1 MAGETTWTFSA
12 PDGVY
17 KSHYITQKLL
27 HVAVEEM
34 KMVPFT
40 TSVDD
45 FGKGKGETVTLM
57 HIKHIAEPASAEL
70 NESTRIPIDRI
81 EMGQRQI
88 TLVEMGRGIEYTN
101 LFEQLSKFDMKNEIQ
116 KALTLQM
123 ERCMDTAAAASFKH
137 TDVKVIFIPT
147 SLTGG
152 TWDTDG
158 TPSVAASH
166 NLTFDHFGVISDYMA
181 GDLHIPFYKGDN
193 YVGCFARKALRGL
206 KSDPL
211 WQQVHMYLRKGE
223 LFFKGENGMAENI
236 RCVQINRENALSNS
250 IGTGS
255 ITGQGVIFGDEAVAR
270 VEAEAPHLRADP
282 NYQSDFGRTKAVA
295 WYGIVKFAPFW
306 ATANDGE
313 AKIVR
318 VDSL

>member
-1 MAGETTWTFSA
+1 MALATWTFSA

-17 KSHYITQKLL
+17 KSHYISNKLL

-34 KMVPFT
+34 KMLPFT
-40 TSVDD
+40 TPVND
-45 FGKGKGETVTLM
+45 FGKGRGETVTLM
-57 HIKHIAEPASAEL
+57 HIKHVPEPASAEL
-70 NESTRIPIDRI
+70 EEATRIPIDQI
-81 EMGQRQI
+81 EMDSRAI
-88 TLVEMGRGIEYTN
+88 TLVEMGRGLEYTN
-101 LFEQLSKFDMKNEIQ
+101 LFDQLSKFDIKNEIQ
-116 KALTLQM
+116 KALKIQM
-123 ERCMDTAAAASFKH
+123 ERCMDTAVAAAFKH

-158 TPSVAASH
+158 TPSTAATH
-166 NLTFDHFGVISDYMA
+166 NLTFDHMGVVSDYMA

-206 KSDPL
+206 KQDPL

-223 LFFKGENGMAENI
+223 LFFKGEAGMAENI
-236 RCVQINRENALSNS
+236 RSVQIDRENALSNS

-255 ITGQGVIFGDEAVAR
+255 ITGQGVVFGDEAVAR

-282 NYQSDFGRTKAVA
+282 NYQSDFGRTKAIA

-306 ATANDGE
+306 ASASDGE

-318 VDSL
+318 LDSS